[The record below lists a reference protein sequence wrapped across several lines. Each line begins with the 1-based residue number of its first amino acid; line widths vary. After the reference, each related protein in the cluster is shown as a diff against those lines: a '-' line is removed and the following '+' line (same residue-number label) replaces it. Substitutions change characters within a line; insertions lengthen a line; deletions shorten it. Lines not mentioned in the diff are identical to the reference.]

1 MSCIDLCSCS
11 LLLLRCFLVF
21 LGRFIVVCVILSSN
35 GSELRN
41 PFQRYGSYTNDI
53 FFLQQVYCQS
63 IGIEYMFINDLE
75 RCNWL
80 RKRFETPGCMTLSH
94 DEKRTLI
101 ARLVRY
107 VCLSEMRVCNGKL
120 LIFF

>member
-1 MSCIDLCSCS
+1 MGLNYE
-11 LLLLRCFLVF
+11 
-21 LGRFIVVCVILSSN
+21 ILS
-35 GSELRN
+35 
-41 PFQRYGSYTNDI
+41 PGSYANDI

-107 VCLSEMRVCNGKL
+107 VCLSEMRVCDGKL
-120 LIFF
+120 LLFFDEPNTKYASKQSSEKNA

>member
-1 MSCIDLCSCS
+1 MGLNYE
-11 LLLLRCFLVF
+11 
-21 LGRFIVVCVILSSN
+21 ILSSVTI
-35 GSELRN
+35 LTRM
-41 PFQRYGSYTNDI
+41 TC

-107 VCLSEMRVCNGKL
+107 VCLSEMRVCDGKL
-120 LIFF
+120 LLFFDEPNTKYASKQSSEKNA